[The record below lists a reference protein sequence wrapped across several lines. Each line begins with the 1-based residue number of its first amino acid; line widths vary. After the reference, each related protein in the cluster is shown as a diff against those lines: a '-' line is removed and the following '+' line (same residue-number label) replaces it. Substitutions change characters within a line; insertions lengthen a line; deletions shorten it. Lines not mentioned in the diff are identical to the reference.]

1 MNNKYVMKEKLF
13 ALLLEDV
20 PRDAELFRECLIE
33 EGYDVKLDIVDCEKE
48 YLKKI
53 GGEKYDII
61 YADFTLPGFTG
72 QDALSH
78 SLEICPDVPFIC
90 ISGTIGEDRAVELVK
105 QGATDYVLKD
115 RMERLSLVTR
125 RALDAS
131 RHLEKFRI
139 AELEAKTNRSLLKA
153 VINHA
158 LDSIYVKDTEG
169 KYLLINS
176 AAEMMTGKRAEEVI
190 GKKDNDIFKREYAK
204 KKAEEDKRVLERLT
218 PISFEESLVLNDG
231 KVHIFHTIKCPIY
244 NAEGKIV
251 GLSGIS
257 RDITEKKLIEQE
269 LIQAKEKAE
278 EGDRLKSAF
287 LQNISHEIRTPM
299 NAIIGFS
306 KLLKDP
312 DTDREKGIIYGEIIS
327 NSSEQ
332 LLSII
337 SDIISISKIEA
348 GQERVVI
355 KPCDI
360 NDIFE
365 ALNKK
370 FSLIAKKKGLAL
382 NSEISLPPYDRQ
394 ILIDK
399 NKLVQILVNI
409 IGNAIKFTKR
419 GYVNYGCKLKEDM
432 LEFFV
437 EDTGIGIPENKF
449 QDIFKRFRQAGT
461 EVAANYG
468 GSGLGLAIAKAYVSL
483 IGGDIWLKSEIAKGS
498 TFYFTIPYEKAPVSA
513 ELQDVSINRA
523 KLSMVAQ
530 SSILVAED
538 EESNFLLLK
547 EYLKDYDINLIW
559 ARNGEEA
566 VTISK
571 GRHNI
576 FLVIMDIKMP
586 VMDGLQAAREIKRI
600 RPELPVVAFTA
611 YCSDEDVKK
620 AISCGCCG
628 FMSKPITK
636 DQLCSIVMEYMQ
648 S

>member
-1 MNNKYVMKEKLF
+1 MKEKLF
-13 ALLLEDV
+13 ALLLEDA
-20 PRDAELFRECLIE
+20 PRDAELMREYLLD
-33 EGYDVKLDIVDCEKE
+33 EGYDIRLEVVDCETD
-48 YLKKI
+48 YLEKI
-53 GGEKYDII
+53 GGKKYDII

-72 QDALSH
+72 QEALSYAVN
-78 SLEICPDVPFIC
+78 ICPDTPFIC
-90 ISGTIGEDRAVELVK
+90 ISGTIGEDKAVELVK

-115 RMERLSLVTR
+115 RIERLSLVTR
-125 RALDAS
+125 RALDAA
-131 RHLEKFRI
+131 RHIEKFRK
-139 AELEAKTNRSLLKA
+139 AELEAKTNRNLLKA
-153 VINHA
+153 VINNA
-158 LDSIYVKDTEG
+158 LDSIYIKDIDG
-169 KYLLINS
+169 KYLLFNT

-190 GKKDNDIFKREYAK
+190 GKGDSVIFNKEDARK
-204 KKAEEDKRVLERLT
+204 TAEEDKRVLERRT
-218 PISFEESLVLNDG
+218 PITYEESLLLNDG

-244 NAEGKIV
+244 DAGGDIV

-257 RDITEKKLIEQE
+257 RDITAKKLIEQE
-269 LIQAKEKAE
+269 LVKAKEKAE

-306 KLLKDP
+306 KLLKEP
-312 DTDREKGIIYGEIIS
+312 DTDKERSITYGEIIS

-337 SDIISISKIEA
+337 SDIISISTIEA
-348 GQERVVI
+348 GQERVI
-355 KPCDI
+355 TKPCDI

-382 NSEISLPPYDRQ
+382 NSWISLPSGGCK
-394 ILIDK
+394 ILTDN

-419 GYVNYGCKLKEDM
+419 GYVNYGCELKGNM

-461 EVAANYG
+461 KVAANYG

-483 IGGDIWLKSEIAKGS
+483 MGGEIWLKSEIAKGS

-513 ELQDVSINRA
+513 ELQDFSINRA

-566 VTISK
+566 VNISK

-620 AISCGCCG
+620 AISCGCSG

-636 DQLCSIVMEYMQ
+636 NQLCSIVMEYMQ

>member
-1 MNNKYVMKEKLF
+1 MKEKLF
-13 ALLLEDV
+13 ALLLEDA
-20 PRDAELFRECLIE
+20 PRDAELMREYLLD
-33 EGYDVKLDIVDCEKE
+33 EGYDIRLEVVDCETD
-48 YLKKI
+48 YLEKI
-53 GGEKYDII
+53 GGKKYDII

-72 QDALSH
+72 QEALSYAVN
-78 SLEICPDVPFIC
+78 ICPDTPFIC
-90 ISGTIGEDRAVELVK
+90 ISGTIGEDKAVELVK

-115 RMERLSLVTR
+115 RIERLSLVTR
-125 RALDAS
+125 RALDAA
-131 RHLEKFRI
+131 RHIEKFRK
-139 AELEAKTNRSLLKA
+139 AELEAKTNRNLLKA
-153 VINHA
+153 VINNV
-158 LDSIYVKDTEG
+158 LDSIYIKDIDG
-169 KYLLINS
+169 KYLLFNT

-190 GKKDNDIFKREYAK
+190 GKGDSVIFNKEDARK
-204 KKAEEDKRVLERLT
+204 TAEEDKRVLERRT
-218 PISFEESLVLNDG
+218 PITYEESLLLNDG

-244 NAEGKIV
+244 DAGGDIV

-257 RDITEKKLIEQE
+257 RDITAKKLIEQE
-269 LIQAKEKAE
+269 LVKAKEKAE

-306 KLLKDP
+306 KLLKEP
-312 DTDREKGIIYGEIIS
+312 DTDKERSITYGEIIS

-337 SDIISISKIEA
+337 SDIISISTIEA
-348 GQERVVI
+348 GQERVI
-355 KPCDI
+355 TKPCDI

-382 NSEISLPPYDRQ
+382 NSWISLPSGGCK
-394 ILIDK
+394 ILTDN

-419 GYVNYGCKLKEDM
+419 GYVNYGCELKGNM

-461 EVAANYG
+461 KVAANYG

-483 IGGDIWLKSEIAKGS
+483 MGGEIWLKSEIAKGS

-513 ELQDVSINRA
+513 ELQDFSINRA

-566 VTISK
+566 VNISK

-620 AISCGCCG
+620 AISCGCSG

-636 DQLCSIVMEYMQ
+636 NQLCSIVMEYMQ